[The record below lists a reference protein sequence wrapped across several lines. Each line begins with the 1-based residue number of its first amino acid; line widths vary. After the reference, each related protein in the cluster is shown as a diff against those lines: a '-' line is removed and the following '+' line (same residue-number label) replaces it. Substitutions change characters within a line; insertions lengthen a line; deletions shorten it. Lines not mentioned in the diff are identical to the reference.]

1 MAIKHPSQYDET
13 SVTLANWQNLPGQ
26 GVSFEQFSV
35 IVLADAI
42 DTIARVWLRVWR
54 RYMKWNLTTIPVR
67 RDNKGMK
74 AGTSISGMTGLS
86 YKKGKCCSHFTVR
99 QKCDLFLSLHV
110 SLVFARRLSNITH
123 WLSNMFHSPSRKKVF
138 VCINLKER

>member
-26 GVSFEQFSV
+26 RVSFEQFGV

-54 RYMKWNLTTIPVR
+54 RYMKWNQ
-67 RDNKGMK
+67 KG
-74 AGTSISGMTGLS
+74 
-86 YKKGKCCSHFTVR
+86 
-99 QKCDLFLSLHV
+99 
-110 SLVFARRLSNITH
+110 
-123 WLSNMFHSPSRKKVF
+123 
-138 VCINLKER
+138 